1 MPKLDE
7 NLPVMEP
14 ENDIPVPPSDDT
26 ELAVQAPS
34 DAAPIADTP
43 DMVDTAADQ
52 TDTTDDAAAALVRN
66 RYADTMNKRR
76 HRLPKPV
83 RVILGLAII
92 AGLVGGAVYVVRK
105 TQQTTETETIQT
117 AVASRGYLETY
128 IEGSGYTA
136 AKTRA
141 ELGKDIKGNVLKVN
155 VATGD
160 TVKAGQ
166 VLLTIDPTDTRKE
179 LEEAQTA
186 LNEAQKSVTDANKA
200 LSELTVTAPF
210 TGRLLPPGEL
220 TGTTT
225 TSTDAEGQTVTT
237 TSTTEEVKIQK
248 GDDVASGTVL
258 GTLVDDTNMRLEL
271 YYSYAYIDKLKVGQS
286 ATISIPQTMGTVT
299 GTVDKIDRIEK
310 ISDEGGRLFRATVTF
325 RNPGT
330 LKAGMD
336 ATATITADGLNI
348 APTGSGKLA
357 YSREA
362 QLTTKAAGTAT
373 ANCAPSYQKFSAGQ
387 TILTLSSPDAQNAL
401 ETAQQLVKSRQQ
413 TVNELTERIKQC
425 TVVSPIDGV
434 VMSMT
439 AVEGESLLGD
449 AAPCVVADTDN
460 IVINADIAMSDVA
473 SVQPGQPASITMNL
487 GTDTLSFTGTV
498 QSVGLEANKNNNNSQ
513 GSMPTFPAVI
523 AVDPVEGQTLRP
535 DFSVEY
541 RITTAQSPD
550 CIMVPSSA
558 VVNTMD
564 GVAVFAQPAEGQTF
578 ENAQPIPEGADVP
591 EGFVL
596 LPVEIGIA
604 DANNTEIISG
614 LEEGTTVF
622 LAGPQDLYS
631 DMETSGGAVMVG

>member
-14 ENDIPVPPSDDT
+14 ETNLPEPPADDT
-26 ELAVQAPS
+26 APAEELES
-34 DAAPIADTP
+34 DAAPIAVADTP
-43 DMVDTAADQ
+43 DT
-52 TDTTDDAAAALVRN
+52 TTDQSADSENAAATLVRN

-76 HRLPKPV
+76 RRLPKPV

-141 ELGKDIKGNVLKVN
+141 ELGKDIKGKVLKVN

-186 LNEAQKSVTDANKA
+186 LNEAQKSVSDANKT

-225 TSTDAEGQTVTT
+225 STNADGETVTT
-237 TSTTEEVKIQK
+237 SSTPEEVKIQK
-248 GDDVASGTVL
+248 GEDVASGTVL

-286 ATISIPQTMGTVT
+286 ATVSIPQTMGTVT

-336 ATATITADGLNI
+336 ATATIAADGLNI

-357 YSREA
+357 YSREV

-387 TILTLSSPDAQNAL
+387 TILSLSSPDATNAL
-401 ETAQQLVKSRQQ
+401 QTAQQLVKSRQE
-413 TVNELTERIKQC
+413 TVAELTQRINQC

-434 VMSMT
+434 VMSMS
-439 AVEGESLLGD
+439 AVEGENLLGD

-460 IVINADIAMSDVA
+460 IVINADISMSDVA
-473 SVQPGQPASITMNL
+473 SVQPGQIASITMNL

-498 QSVGLEANKNNNNSQ
+498 QSVGLEANKSDNNSQ

-604 DANNTEIISG
+604 DAENTEIISG